1 MQQSMPALPLGTST
15 FETLRESNEIYVDK
29 TDLVYKLAATGRG
42 KIFLARP
49 RRFGKSLLVS
59 TFESLFAYGLRDFRG
74 LAIEKRW
81 TDKTYPVVRL
91 DFSKLKAQTSTEAFE
106 KVFCDYLQESFFR
119 LGFCYDAKRTSFFVQ
134 LDAWMQS
141 LSSNFFVLLIDEYD
155 APLTERLN
163 DPKAFREMRDL
174 FSQFFSILKSNEGCL
189 RFFFMTGVTKFSS
202 TSIFSAFNNLQ
213 DISLDS
219 LYSTLLGYTQQEI
232 ETYFTDYLK
241 EAAAALQRPC
251 EEVLKE
257 LKNNYNGFC
266 FDQKAQTHVYCPWSV
281 LNFFNR
287 PDLGFANYWYM
298 SSGQPTALVKFLE
311 GHALSDP
318 ASYGAELE
326 VPLYDLAASNEYD
339 TVSLSVLLYQT
350 GYLSIKSAAED
361 GWMHLGYPNQEVA
374 VAMAKLYSRELLKGK
389 RLRKPDAPGVGEVLA
404 TAGDEQVVAYFN
416 WIFNAIDY
424 QAYPVTG
431 EMQCRA
437 LLQVLLIGA
446 GIDVVVEKH
455 TALGRSD
462 LEVET
467 GNRRWV
473 FELKFAK
480 DEEEVGALLEQAVEQ
495 VRSRRY
501 GESASAKELNRMA
514 LVFDAAQRRFVAW
527 QRV

>member
-1 MQQSMPALPLGTST
+1 MSFCGILLP
-15 FETLRESNEIYVDK
+15 
-29 TDLVYKLAATGRG
+29 
-42 KIFLARP
+42 RP
-49 RRFGKSLLVS
+49 
-59 TFESLFAYGLRDFRG
+59 T
-74 LAIEKRW
+74 
-81 TDKTYPVVRL
+81 
-91 DFSKLKAQTSTEAFE
+91 
-106 KVFCDYLQESFFR
+106 
-119 LGFCYDAKRTSFFVQ
+119 
-134 LDAWMQS
+134 
-141 LSSNFFVLLIDEYD
+141 
-155 APLTERLN
+155 
-163 DPKAFREMRDL
+163 
-174 FSQFFSILKSNEGCL
+174 
-189 RFFFMTGVTKFSS
+189 
-202 TSIFSAFNNLQ
+202 
-213 DISLDS
+213 
-219 LYSTLLGYTQQEI
+219 
-232 ETYFTDYLK
+232 
-241 EAAAALQRPC
+241 LQRPC

-287 PDLGFANYWYM
+287 PDLGFANYLYM

-318 ASYGAELE
+318 AGYGAELE
-326 VPLYDLAASNEYD
+326 VPLSDLAASNEYD

-350 GYLSIKSAAED
+350 GYLRIKSAAED
-361 GWMHLGYPNQEVA
+361 GWIHLGYPNQEVG

-437 LLQVLLIGA
+437 LLQLLLIDA